1 LRFWATG
8 RTNVPALP
16 RRNDIIGRE
25 TRSTIAKHDLI
36 EFVRSDKARVP
47 VRDEA
52 LAAGNST
59 YGTLPPIQ
67 YGRSQLDHEILEAA
81 RPRVKPWGVELL
93 DIRFK
98 RINYKAGVIN
108 NIYTRMTSER
118 IQIADRFRSEGA
130 GEAAKIMGRK
140 ERDLQEIESAAY
152 RKEQELMGTADATAT
167 GIYAKAY
174 NSSPLAAAFYQFT
187 KTLDVYSKT
196 LDKDTTT
203 IFTTDSDLFR
213 LMKTL
218 EDPAT
223 PATPGAPTAAPAPPV
238 PPTPAP
244 APAPTPVPVPV
255 IPAPAVP
262 APTPVPA
269 PAPVPAP
276 VVPNVESPTP

>member
-1 LRFWATG
+1 
-8 RTNVPALP
+8 V
-16 RRNDIIGRE
+16 E
-25 TRSTIAKHDLI
+25 
-36 EFVRSDKARVP
+36 
-47 VRDEA
+47 
-52 LAAGNST
+52 
-59 YGTLPPIQ
+59 
-67 YGRSQLDHEILEAA
+67 
-81 RPRVKPWGVELL
+81 PWGVELL

-187 KTLDVYSKT
+187 KTLDVYSKP
-196 LDKDTTT
+196 LARDTTT
-203 IFTTDSDLFR
+203 ISTTDSDLFR

-223 PATPGAPTAAPAPPV
+223 PPAPGAPTGAPAPPV
-238 PPTPAP
+238 PPI
-244 APAPTPVPVPV
+244 PAPTPAPVPV